1 MSLNKKLFTSAAGLT
16 PSFGVV
22 TYTGNGSTNAVT
34 GLNFQPDF
42 VWLKNRSQ
50 NFYAPRIFDS
60 SRGATKRLQSSTT
73 ASESAEA
80 NSLTSFDTGG
90 FTLGSD
96 PYVNNSGDNFV
107 AWCFKANGG
116 TTSSNSDGTITSTVQ
131 ANKKAGFSIVKYV
144 GDGTS
149 GATIGHGL
157 SSAPEM
163 VISKSLDS
171 TNSWNVYHTSLTAN
185 YMVQL
190 NTTNAQFDATAATKG
205 GGITVDASNM
215 TILSGASNQ
224 DNNNKSADNFI
235 AYCWHSVPGYSAFGY
250 WQGGTTTINIGF
262 RPDFVLYQDF
272 GAGGAWTLVDSVR
285 GDDVKVLANTGDAES
300 SQSLLTITDTGFTVT
315 SESSIVKR
323 LYMAFKIN

>member
-116 TTSSNSDGTITSTVQ
+116 TTSSNTDGNITSTVQ
-131 ANKKAGFSIVKYV
+131 ANTDAGFAIAKVTGS
-144 GDGTS
+144 GT
-149 GATIGHGL
+149 TDTFGHGL
-157 SSAPEM
+157 GTTPEVIIRKNLDATDNWNFYTTLIDGSLDFLKLNLTDAKGDSSYTAPTSTVFTNPGDTNDRIYYSFVSVDGFSKIGTYSGSSSA
-163 VISKSLDS
+163 V
-171 TNSWNVYHTSLTAN
+171 TV
-185 YMVQL
+185 
-190 NTTNAQFDATAATKG
+190 TT
-205 GGITVDASNM
+205 
-215 TILSGASNQ
+215 
-224 DNNNKSADNFI
+224 
-235 AYCWHSVPGYSAFGY
+235 
-250 WQGGTTTINIGF
+250 GF
-262 RPDFVLYQDF
+262 QPDFVLIKNVDAVRRWTIFDSKRNDF
-272 GAGGAWTLVDSVR
+272 GSYIDPSDSI
-285 GDDVKVLANTGDAES
+285 AE
-300 SQSLLTITDTGFTVT
+300 QTDSEIEISVT
-315 SESSIVKR
+315 STAFVLPAGANYTINSSGYDYI
-323 LYMAFKIN
+323 YMAFKIN